1 MALLDDKGLTYFVGK
16 LKGMFAPKNHTH
28 DGRYYTESEIDGKLS
43 GKANSSHTHTK
54 AQVGLG
60 NVDNTADSAK
70 SVKAATKLQ
79 TYKQGSTTAT
89 YGDSYPLYAQWSGD
103 DVVLKC
109 DNYKV
114 KVNYAENAGTANE
127 INPNNSYGSITKAV
141 RPMFDSVRANR
152 LAFLPSDQII
162 IEKTVDGGKTWT
174 DAAITEYNKRALFS
188 ENGGGFT
195 LPQIDGKKNALCGIR
210 LTITGMKYNVPAGTA
225 ETAKYNYWNSKYV
238 KNTERYCTIGDMFFW
253 VSGGSDDISLVIE
266 RATGAASTSWA
277 NLFTSSSSTGYLNG
291 WSGPNYIKFSEGTL
305 GGGTGQTSNWWNYR
319 FTFMSH
325 PGNGSAFN
333 SNYIT
338 QAQNVTMIK
347 AYGASVWASPN
358 NLMSIDHM
366 YSWDVDKNVTFPARV
381 SASGFNGTAAKLAR
395 DGDLANPM
403 TFNWSGK
410 DGQPTWLWGGE
421 DGGNMYVYNPSK
433 FNVNS
438 AKTAASA
445 DSAKKLTTNAGSATQ
460 PVYFSNGV
468 PVATTYTLGKSVPAN
483 AVFTD
488 TNTWRGVQNNLTS
501 DATDQSLSA
510 AQGKVLKAL
519 VDGKAAAS
527 HTHTKAQV
535 GLGNVDNTADSAKS
549 VKYATSAGSAEN
561 ATKANR
567 VADYNAT
574 SKSIQIGYSGDGI
587 TGDAIKYIAGYT
599 TGDGGEVSAKI
610 KDISKD
616 ALKGWI
622 GSLPAN
628 GGNSTTVNGHSVNSD
643 VPAGA
648 KFTDTTYGVATAS
661 SNGLMTAADKAKLN
675 GIASNANNYSH
686 PASSGNKHIPAGGS
700 AGQILR
706 WSADGTATWGPD
718 NNTTYSEFKG
728 ATSSAAGGG
737 GLVPAPGTAD
747 VGKVLKGSGAWGTLG
762 KSDVGLGNVDNT
774 ADSAKSVKYATS
786 AGSAGSAG
794 SATNDSKNQAIT
806 GYIRG
811 LSVSGRTVTYT
822 RGDGTTGSIT
832 TQDSN
837 TTYGNMTGATANA
850 AGKAG
855 LVPAPAAGTQ
865 GSKYLRADGTWQTP
879 PDTNTT
885 YGTASQGANGL
896 MSAADKKKLD
906 GIASGA
912 NNFTYSLPTASATVL
927 GGVKTG
933 SNITNTSGV
942 LSLTKANVTSALG
955 YTPPTTNTTYGNA
968 TTGSSGLMSS
978 SDKTKLNGIASGANK
993 TVVDSTISQSSTNPV
1008 QNGVITKRLQFLYSF
1023 KISRDKW
1030 NESSDKS
1037 NWNVIVSWTNSSGT
1051 ALTGSTTGTPNLT
1064 ADMSLGPAMME
1075 RTSSLKDNIILS
1087 GELSMINQGQIYV
1100 CDTNKLSFT
1109 VKRRPVCDLM
1119 LYFYARQWTT

>member
-1 MALLDDKGLTYFVGK
+1 MALLDDKGLKYFVGK
-16 LKGMFAPKNHTH
+16 LKDMFAPKNHTH

-114 KVNYAENAGTANE
+114 KVNYAENAGAANE

-174 DAAITEYNKRALFS
+174 DAAVTDYNKRALFS

-195 LPQIDGKKNALCGIR
+195 LPQIGGKKNALCGIR
-210 LTITGMKYNVPAGTA
+210 LTITGMKYDVPAGTA

-238 KNTERYCTIGDMFFW
+238 KDTERYCTIGDMFFW
-253 VSGGSDDISLVIE
+253 VSGGSDNISLVIE
-266 RATGAASTSWA
+266 RATGAASTSWE

-291 WSGPNYIKFSEGTL
+291 WSGPNYIKFSENTL

-325 PGNGSAFN
+325 PWNGSDFN

-347 AYGASVWASPN
+347 AYGASVWTMPN
-358 NLMSIDHM
+358 NLMSNDHM
-366 YSWDVDKNVTFPARV
+366 YTWDVDKNVAFPAIV

-395 DGDLANPM
+395 DGNLANPM

-519 VDGKAAAS
+519 VDGKAAS
-527 HTHTKAQV
+527 GHTHTKRQITDFPSSLPASDVYAWAKASTKPSYTKSEV

-549 VKYATSAGSAEN
+549 VKYATSAGSAGS

-567 VADYNAT
+567 VADYNDT
-574 SKSIQIGYSGDGI
+574 SKSIQIGYSGNGI

-599 TGDGGEVSAKI
+599 TGDGGDVSAKI

-628 GGNSTTVNGHSVNSD
+628 GGNSTTVNGHTVNSD

-648 KFTDTTYGVATAS
+648 KFTDTTYG
-661 SNGLMTAADKAKLN
+661 L
-675 GIASNANNYSH
+675 
-686 PASSGNKHIPAGGS
+686 
-700 AGQILR
+700 
-706 WSADGTATWGPD
+706 
-718 NNTTYSEFKG
+718 
-728 ATSSAAGGG
+728 
-737 GLVPAPGTAD
+737 
-747 VGKVLKGSGAWGTLG
+747 
-762 KSDVGLGNVDNT
+762 
-774 ADSAKSVKYATS
+774 
-786 AGSAGSAG
+786 
-794 SATNDSKNQAIT
+794 
-806 GYIRG
+806 
-811 LSVSGRTVTYT
+811 
-822 RGDGTTGSIT
+822 
-832 TQDSN
+832 
-837 TTYGNMTGATANA
+837 
-850 AGKAG
+850 
-855 LVPAPAAGTQ
+855 
-865 GSKYLRADGTWQTP
+865 
-879 PDTNTT
+879 
-885 YGTASQGANGL
+885 
-896 MSAADKKKLD
+896 
-906 GIASGA
+906 
-912 NNFTYSLPTASATVL
+912 
-927 GGVKTG
+927 
-933 SNITNTSGV
+933 
-942 LSLTKANVTSALG
+942 
-955 YTPPTTNTTYGNA
+955 A
-968 TTGSSGLMSS
+968 TTSSSGLMSY
-978 SDKTKLNGIASGANK
+978 SDKSKLNGIASGANK
-993 TVVDSTISQSSTNPV
+993 TVVDNALSQGSANPV
-1008 QNGVITKRLQFLYSF
+1008 ANSAITKRLQYLYSF

-1064 ADMSLGPAMME
+1064 TDMSLGPAMME
-1075 RTSSLKDNIILS
+1075 RISSLKDNIILS

-1100 CDTNKLSFT
+1100 YDTNKLSFT

>member
-1 MALLDDKGLTYFVGK
+1 MALLDDKGLKYFVGK
-16 LKGMFAPKNHTH
+16 LKDMFAPKNHTH

-114 KVNYAENAGTANE
+114 KVNYAENAGAANE

-174 DAAITEYNKRALFS
+174 DAAVTDYNKRALFS

-195 LPQIDGKKNALCGIR
+195 LPQIGGKKNALCGIR
-210 LTITGMKYNVPAGTA
+210 LTITGMKYDVPAGTA

-238 KNTERYCTIGDMFFW
+238 KDTERYCTIGDMFFW
-253 VSGGSDDISLVIE
+253 VSDGSDNISLVIE
-266 RATGAASTSWA
+266 RATGAASTSWE

-291 WSGPNYIKFSEGTL
+291 WSGPNYIKFSENTL

-325 PGNGSAFN
+325 PWNGSDFN

-347 AYGASVWASPN
+347 AYGASVWTMTN
-358 NLMSIDHM
+358 NLMSNDHM
-366 YSWDVDKNVTFPARV
+366 YTWDVDKNVAFPAIV

-395 DGDLANPM
+395 DGNLANPM

-527 HTHTKAQV
+527 HTHSQYLTAHQDISGK
-535 GLGNVDNTADSAKS
+535 VDKSEAGANNLLATLTTTWTATPTDDTYFVRQDTGGGSTFGRVKFSTLWSYIKGKGDATYQPKGSYAASSHTHNYAGSSSAGGSANSAAKLDT
-549 VKYATSAGSAEN
+549 ATAGSATQPVYFIGGKPAACSYTLGKSVPSN
-561 ATKANR
+561 A
-567 VADYNAT
+567 V
-574 SKSIQIGYSGDGI
+574 
-587 TGDAIKYIAGYT
+587 
-599 TGDGGEVSAKI
+599 
-610 KDISKD
+610 
-616 ALKGWI
+616 
-622 GSLPAN
+622 
-628 GGNSTTVNGHSVNSD
+628 
-643 VPAGA
+643 
-648 KFTDTTYGVATAS
+648 FTDTTYGVATAS
-661 SNGLMTAADKAKLN
+661 SNGLMSKGDKAKLDALGGIVTIQKSLKLTTDWMDT
-675 GIASNANNYSH
+675 GIAGEN
-686 PASSGNKHIPAGGS
+686 
-700 AGQILR
+700 L
-706 WSADGTATWGPD
+706 
-718 NNTTYSEFKG
+718 
-728 ATSSAAGGG
+728 
-737 GLVPAPGTAD
+737 
-747 VGKVLKGSGAWGTLG
+747 
-762 KSDVGLGNVDNT
+762 
-774 ADSAKSVKYATS
+774 
-786 AGSAGSAG
+786 
-794 SATNDSKNQAIT
+794 
-806 GYIRG
+806 
-811 LSVSGRTVTYT
+811 
-822 RGDGTTGSIT
+822 
-832 TQDSN
+832 
-837 TTYGNMTGATANA
+837 
-850 AGKAG
+850 
-855 LVPAPAAGTQ
+855 
-865 GSKYLRADGTWQTP
+865 
-879 PDTNTT
+879 
-885 YGTASQGANGL
+885 
-896 MSAADKKKLD
+896 
-906 GIASGA
+906 
-912 NNFTYSLPTASATVL
+912 
-927 GGVKTG
+927 
-933 SNITNTSGV
+933 
-942 LSLTKANVTSALG
+942 
-955 YTPPTTNTTYGNA
+955 
-968 TTGSSGLMSS
+968 
-978 SDKTKLNGIASGANK
+978 
-993 TVVDSTISQSSTNPV
+993 
-1008 QNGVITKRLQFLYSF
+1008 
-1023 KISRDKW
+1023 
-1030 NESSDKS
+1030 
-1037 NWNVIVSWTNSSGT
+1037 SSGT
-1051 ALTGSTTGTPNLT
+1051 YIIQVSGLTTNSTGFYQEVYSGVMTWFSSVTNSTGVDEILLHNVGHAENGNEIYLRTARMDAGSDRKGRLKLQIAALRAGTA
-1064 ADMSLGPAMME
+1064 ADTITFKF
-1075 RTSSLKDNIILS
+1075 RK
-1087 GELSMINQGQIYV
+1087 MI
-1100 CDTNKLSFT
+1100 
-1109 VKRRPVCDLM
+1109 
-1119 LYFYARQWTT
+1119 

>member
-1 MALLDDKGLTYFVGK
+1 MALLDDKGLGYFVGK
-16 LKGMFAPKNHTH
+16 LKDMFAPKSHTH
-28 DGRYYTESEIDGKLS
+28 DDRYYTESEIDGKLS

-70 SVKAATKLQ
+70 SV
-79 TYKQGSTTAT
+79 
-89 YGDSYPLYAQWSGD
+89 
-103 DVVLKC
+103 
-109 DNYKV
+109 
-114 KVNYAENAGTANE
+114 NYATSAGTANE

-174 DAAITEYNKRALFS
+174 DAAITDYNKRALFS

-210 LTITGMKYNVPAGTA
+210 LTITGMKYNVPAGTE

-238 KNTERYCTIGDMFFW
+238 KDTERYCTIGDMFFW
-253 VSGGSDDISLVIE
+253 VSGSADDISLVIE

-277 NLFTSSSSTGYLNG
+277 NLFTSSSSTGYLEG
-291 WSGPNYIKFSEGTL
+291 WSGPNYIKFSENTL

-325 PGNGSAFN
+325 PWNGSDFN

-347 AYGASVWASPN
+347 AYGASVWTTPN
-358 NLMSIDHM
+358 NLMSNDHM
-366 YSWDVDKNVTFPARV
+366 YTWDVDKNVAFPAIV
-381 SASGFNGTAAKLAR
+381 SASGFNGTATKLAR
-395 DGDLANPM
+395 DGNLANPM

-421 DGGNMYVYNPSK
+421 DGGNMYVYNPSR

-527 HTHTKAQV
+527 HTHSQYLTAHQDISGKVDKSEAGANNLLATLTTTWTATPTDDTYFVRQDTGGGSTFGRVKFSTLWSYIKGKGDATYQPKGSYAASNHTHNYAGSSSAGGSANSAAKLDTATAGSATQPVYFTGGKPAVCSYTLGKSVPSNAVFTDTDTWRGIQNNLTSDSTTDSLSAAQGKVLKGLVDGKAASGHTHTKAQV
-535 GLGNVDNTADSAKS
+535 GLSNVDNTADSAKS
-549 VKYATSAGSAEN
+549 VKYATSAGSAGS

-567 VADYNAT
+567 VADYNDT
-574 SKSIQIGYSGDGI
+574 SKSIQIGYSGNGI

-599 TGDGGEVSAKI
+599 TGDGGDVSAKI

-628 GGNSTTVNGHSVNSD
+628 GGNSTTVNGHTVNSD

-648 KFTDTTYGVATAS
+648 KFTDTTYGLA
-661 SNGLMTAADKAKLN
+661 
-675 GIASNANNYSH
+675 
-686 PASSGNKHIPAGGS
+686 
-700 AGQILR
+700 
-706 WSADGTATWGPD
+706 
-718 NNTTYSEFKG
+718 
-728 ATSSAAGGG
+728 
-737 GLVPAPGTAD
+737 
-747 VGKVLKGSGAWGTLG
+747 
-762 KSDVGLGNVDNT
+762 
-774 ADSAKSVKYATS
+774 
-786 AGSAGSAG
+786 
-794 SATNDSKNQAIT
+794 
-806 GYIRG
+806 
-811 LSVSGRTVTYT
+811 
-822 RGDGTTGSIT
+822 
-832 TQDSN
+832 
-837 TTYGNMTGATANA
+837 
-850 AGKAG
+850 
-855 LVPAPAAGTQ
+855 
-865 GSKYLRADGTWQTP
+865 
-879 PDTNTT
+879 
-885 YGTASQGANGL
+885 
-896 MSAADKKKLD
+896 
-906 GIASGA
+906 
-912 NNFTYSLPTASATVL
+912 
-927 GGVKTG
+927 
-933 SNITNTSGV
+933 
-942 LSLTKANVTSALG
+942 
-955 YTPPTTNTTYGNA
+955 TTN
-968 TTGSSGLMSS
+968 SSGLMSY
-978 SDKTKLNGIASGANK
+978 SDKSKLNGIASGANK

-1064 ADMSLGPAMME
+1064 TDMSLGPAMME

-1100 CDTNKLSFT
+1100 YDTNKLSFT

-1119 LYFYARQWTT
+1119 LYFYARKWTT